1 MAELIQG
8 RIVETDAPAGLKLMQ
23 MGFGRKL
30 EQGVVLEWLEAAY
43 LTERKLLEVKD
54 GGKIMSAE
62 ELIAEPKKKEEKNIT
77 KKKKKTG
84 QVAVASSVDSASRT
98 SSASFPLAPSRADQY
113 AIYRRLRGGGRVVR
127 FSSGSPLQWRV
138 YDKGV
143 GREQDRPMM
152 LLSIVP
158 PGWNVTI
165 DSLEKQLAVA
175 RLLRVDLGMAFVRD
189 GRPVMMKV
197 SKPPVE

>member
-1 MAELIQG
+1 MHMAELING
-8 RIVETDAPAGLKLMQ
+8 RIVETDQAAGLKLMQ
-23 MGFGRKL
+23 MSFGRKM

-54 GGKIMSAE
+54 GGKVLSVE
-62 ELIAEPKKKEEKNIT
+62 ELTAEPKVAADAAIT

-84 QVAVASSVDSASRT
+84 QVTPAPASTLHLS
-98 SSASFPLAPSRADQY
+98 PSRADQY
-113 AIYRRLRGGGRVVR
+113 AIYRRFRGGGRVVR

-143 GREQDRPMM
+143 GREQDRPLM
-152 LLSIVP
+152 LVSIVP
-158 PGWNVTI
+158 PDWNVTI